1 MGLEALKS
9 AERAAGFAMASA
21 DDPSVERPVETV
33 TRETAEWRAAE
44 PVLVSAPQDTPA
56 GDKPASASVTDWVK
70 GLFGSGRRAPA

>member
-21 DDPSVERPVETV
+21 DDPSVESRVETV
-33 TRETAEWRAAE
+33 ARETAEWRAAE
-44 PVLVSAPQDTPA
+44 PVLVQQTAP
-56 GDKPASASVTDWVK
+56 GDKPAPVSVTEWVK